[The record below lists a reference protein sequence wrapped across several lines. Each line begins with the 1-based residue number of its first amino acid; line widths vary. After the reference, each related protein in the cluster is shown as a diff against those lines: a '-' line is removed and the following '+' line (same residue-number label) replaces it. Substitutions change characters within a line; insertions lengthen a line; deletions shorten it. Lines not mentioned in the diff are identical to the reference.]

1 MQEKIP
7 QLRFRNDS
15 GEAGMRFQKQSK
27 HGFDMRKYL
36 LFWPALLA
44 LLFLTS
50 LPANAGL
57 FDDRFPSPRI
67 MAMGGAG
74 VAVGDGVWSPYY
86 NPAGLSSLEK
96 IQIGGAYQRLYNL
109 KFFKNFFGAA
119 AYPLPQKYGTLSL
132 GVQYFGV
139 DYEGESLSG
148 EYTLSLSHGF
158 YLLKDIHSSLAFGY
172 SLKAYN
178 WDLGTS
184 VGGTELGSTTVMGVD
199 VGFQASVY
207 SRTFVGIYFL
217 NINAPQVGEV
227 AKYDLPQRFV
237 AGVSYQP
244 YDGVTTSLDLNR
256 LAGQERLV
264 PREGIERQFVDTM
277 QALARL
283 PQRSKLAAQVDKLKL
298 TNYAEISDVEKQ
310 RLRELLREKLQRD
323 AERSDR
329 HKR

>member
-1 MQEKIP
+1 
-7 QLRFRNDS
+7 
-15 GEAGMRFQKQSK
+15 
-27 HGFDMRKYL
+27 MRKYL
-36 LFWPALLA
+36 LFWPALLV
-44 LLFLTS
+44 LLFLTTI
-50 LPANAGL
+50 PANAGL

-96 IQIGGAYQRLYNL
+96 LQIGGAYQRLYNL

-148 EYTLSLSHGF
+148 EYTLALSHGF

-184 VGGTELGSTTVMGVD
+184 VGGVELGSTTVMGVD

-227 AKYDLPQRFV
+227 VKYDLPQRFV

-256 LAGQERLV
+256 LAGQEETELWGGAEFSVFEYVKLRFGGTTNPNRFSAGLGLEVEGFQLDYAMRTHSELGETHLV
-264 PREGIERQFVDTM
+264 GWTYSF
-277 QALARL
+277 
-283 PQRSKLAAQVDKLKL
+283 
-298 TNYAEISDVEKQ
+298 
-310 RLRELLREKLQRD
+310 
-323 AERSDR
+323 
-329 HKR
+329 